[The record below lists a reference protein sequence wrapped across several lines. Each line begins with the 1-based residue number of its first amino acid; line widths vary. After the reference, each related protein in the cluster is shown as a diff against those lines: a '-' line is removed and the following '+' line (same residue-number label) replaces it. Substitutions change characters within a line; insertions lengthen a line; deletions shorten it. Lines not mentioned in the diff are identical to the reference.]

1 MEPSTT
7 SSTESIK
14 KKRRF
19 VGKQPSNKTYRECFE
34 NVMQGKNGTLGG
46 LTKSSKKRKS
56 SPIPPKDHSNR
67 STTKATTGKDPGLDK
82 STPGKKQKQT

>member
-7 SSTESIK
+7 SSTESSEEE
-14 KKRRF
+14 RVF

-46 LTKSSKKRKS
+46 LAKSSKKRKS

-82 STPGKKQKQT
+82 ATPGKKQKQT